1 MTEKACC
8 VLFSMTSGY
17 HSTRRTKTV
26 QHRTRVQ
33 KQWQPSFSVNMH
45 TSSCLVRARNRRW
58 QTNILNSTCA
68 TRKKGNYNHVT
79 NMFLAWLMPHLYL
92 TKTWRACSCT
102 ASGSEQTVAFIAAGS
117 SGLRS
122 LRVPLEKC
130 VGRGGSIFHMQVQYQ
145 FMFCFWRLFLVCI
158 CLFVFNKIHVL
169 W

>member
-1 MTEKACC
+1 M
-8 VLFSMTSGY
+8 LFSMTSGY
-17 HSTRRTKTV
+17 HSTQNENV

-58 QTNILNSTCA
+58 QTNILNLTCA

-79 NMFLAWLMPHLYL
+79 SMFLAWLMPHLYL

-130 VGRGGSIFHMQVQYQ
+130 VGWGGSIFICKFSIQ
-145 FMFCFWRLFLVCI
+145 FMFVFAVCF
-158 CLFVFNKIHVL
+158 
-169 W
+169 